1 MYNVD
6 IEDIFCE
13 GSTDEVDT
21 NLQQN
26 YSQPALSDII
36 TPYVGSTPTTKNEE
50 LTLDFN
56 IN

>member
-50 LTLDFN
+50 LT
-56 IN
+56 